1 MDRWEDYTAAKNEM
15 FRRTHHDLAP
25 WTIVNSN
32 DKKRGRVEA
41 MRLVLS
47 QLDYPGRDDVLV
59 GVPDSLIVG
68 PPDAAT
74 MGS

>member
-1 MDRWEDYTAAKNEM
+1 M
-15 FRRTHHDLAP
+15 FRRTHHELAP

-32 DKKRGRVEA
+32 DKKRGRIEA

-59 GVPDSLIVG
+59 GVPDPLIVG
-68 PPDAAT
+68 PPDAIT
-74 MGS
+74 MGV